1 MLFRLAEIS
10 KSYAG
15 NEILRDVSFQVNV
28 NEKIG
33 LVGRNGA
40 GKTTVFRLIT
50 DEESPDNGTIS
61 KMNNLRLGLLAQN
74 VQFVDDETVHTSA
87 LSAFQKIHDIE
98 AEMRRLEKQM
108 ETDATEEV
116 LERYSDLQHE
126 FEIEDG
132 FTYTARAEAILL
144 GLGFTTES
152 WNQQTKKL
160 SGGQK
165 NRLGMARL
173 LLSAPDV
180 LLLDEPTNHLDVEA
194 VEWLENFLKSYEK
207 SYVIISHD
215 RYFLDQVSTRIIE
228 IDRGRAVTYKGNYS
242 SFLVERAE
250 RREQQKREFENQQT
264 LIAKN
269 EEFIRR
275 NIEGQKTKMAKSR
288 RTMLERLD
296 RVEAVQADKSSGNFN
311 LKNVVRSGDNV
322 LKVEDLAIGY
332 GESVLSKDI
341 TFTLLRGECIGII
354 GGNGTGKTTFLTT
367 ILGKHRELGGE
378 IIWGSKTDLG
388 YYSQKLED
396 LDHRNDIIGELRTIA
411 PLATNGELR
420 GFLAKFLFT
429 EDDVF
434 KKVGSLS
441 GGEQGRLALAKLIYS
456 KVNVLILDEPTN
468 HLDIPSREALEEALQ
483 NYPGTIITVSHDRYF
498 LDQVATQI
506 LEIKKEGKFEVV
518 NGNYS
523 EYQKQKRKKFEN
535 RELKPAVAEPVKKVE
550 IQEPKAEL
558 SKNQR
563 QRIQARISEIEVLI
577 PKLEEELSRM
587 NAKITTSEFTGDNKK
602 LTEMSAKI
610 HDTEQHLQKLY
621 DEWDI
626 SLKVI

>member
-1 MLFRLAEIS
+1 MLFRLSEIS

-15 NEILRDVSFQVNV
+15 TEILKDVSFQVNI

-50 DEESPDNGTIS
+50 GEEAPDSGKIS
-61 KMNNLRLGLLAQN
+61 KSNNLRLGLLAQN

-87 LSAFQKIHDIE
+87 LLAFQKIHDIE
-98 AEMRRLEKQM
+98 AEMRKLEKQM

-144 GLGFTTES
+144 GLGFTQEN
-152 WNQQTKKL
+152 WDLPTKNL

-173 LLSAPDV
+173 LLSSPDV

-215 RYFLDQVSTRIIE
+215 RYFLDQVSNRIIE
-228 IDRGRAVTYKGNYS
+228 IDRGRAITYKGNYS

-288 RTMLERLD
+288 RNMLERMD
-296 RVEAVQADKSSGNFN
+296 RIEAVSADKSSGNFN

-322 LKVEDLAIGY
+322 LTVEDLAIGY
-332 GESVLSKDI
+332 GETVLSKDI

-378 IIWGSKTDLG
+378 IMWGSKTDLG

-396 LDHRNDIIGELRTIA
+396 LDPRNEIIGELRTIA

-506 LEIKKEGKFEVV
+506 LEIKKEGKFEVI

-535 RELKPAVAEPVKKVE
+535 REIKTSVVIAPKKIE
-550 IQEPKAEL
+550 TNEPKTDL
-558 SKNQR
+558 TKNQI
-563 QRIQARISEIEVLI
+563 QKLKSRIAEIEILI
-577 PKLEEELSRM
+577 PKLEDELTRTS
-587 NAKITTSEFTGDNKK
+587 AKLSTSEFASDHKK
-602 LTEMSAKI
+602 LTELSSKI
-610 HDTEQHLQKLY
+610 HDMELNIQKLY
-621 DEWDI
+621 LEWDAL
-626 SLKVI
+626 LKTL